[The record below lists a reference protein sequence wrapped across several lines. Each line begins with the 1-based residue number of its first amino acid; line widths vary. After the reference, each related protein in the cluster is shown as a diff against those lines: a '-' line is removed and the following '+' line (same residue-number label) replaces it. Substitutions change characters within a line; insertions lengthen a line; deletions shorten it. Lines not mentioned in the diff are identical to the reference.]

1 MKKIYITLLCAFAL
15 ISCDFAKNENQMVTE
30 EEVMNVFNDM
40 FYALDN
46 DLESYANYV
55 TDDFLI
61 YEIGRTFDLEEFLE
75 FVKGFGKF
83 ESNRTFKNLRIDL
96 DENSAHV
103 SLEHTGEFTLESPTP
118 EGDTYLYY
126 EWLESA
132 YLVRENGA
140 LKFKFYFSQQVN

>member
-1 MKKIYITLLCAFAL
+1 MKKIYTILLFAFVL
-15 ISCDFAKNENQMVTE
+15 ISCDFAQNENQTVTE
-30 EEVMNVFNDM
+30 EEVMTVFHDM

-46 DLESYANYV
+46 DLGSYSNYV

-61 YEIGRTFDLEEFLE
+61 YEIGRTFTLVEFLE

-83 ESNRTFKNLRIDL
+83 ESNRTFKNFRVDL
-96 DENSAHV
+96 DKNSAHV

-118 EGDTYLYY
+118 EGETYLYY

-132 YLVRENGA
+132 YLVRENGK

>member
-1 MKKIYITLLCAFAL
+1 MKKIYATLLCAFAL
-15 ISCDFAKNENQMVTE
+15 TSCDFATSDHQTVTE

-46 DLESYANYV
+46 DLDSYANYV

-61 YEIGRTFDLEEFLE
+61 YEIGRRFDLEEFLE
-75 FVKGFGKF
+75 FVKGFGEF
-83 ESNRTFKNLRIDL
+83 ESNRMFKNFRVDL
-96 DENSAHV
+96 DKNSAHV
-103 SLEHTGEFTLESPTP
+103 SLEHTGEFTLESPSP

-132 YLVRENGA
+132 YLVKENGK

>member
-1 MKKIYITLLCAFAL
+1 MKKIYIILLCAFSL
-15 ISCDFAKNENQMVTE
+15 ISCDFARNDNQMVTE

-46 DLESYANYV
+46 DLDSYANYV
-55 TDDFLI
+55 TEDYLI

-103 SLEHTGEFTLESPTP
+103 SLEHTGEFDLESPTP
-118 EGDTYLYY
+118 EGETYLYY

-132 YLVRENGA
+132 YLVRENGT

>member
-1 MKKIYITLLCAFAL
+1 MKKIYALLLFAFVL
-15 ISCDFAKNENQMVTE
+15 ISCDFAKNENQSVTE
-30 EEVMNVFNDM
+30 EEVMTVFNDM

-46 DLESYANYV
+46 DLSSFSDYV

-61 YEIGRTFDLEEFLE
+61 YEIGRKFNLADFLA
-75 FVKGFGKF
+75 FAKGFGKF
-83 ESNRTFKNLRIDL
+83 ESNRTFKNLIIDL
-96 DENSAHV
+96 DKNSAHV

-118 EGDTYLYY
+118 EGETSLYY

-132 YLVRENGA
+132 YLVRENGK

>member
-1 MKKIYITLLCAFAL
+1 MKKIYTTVLFPFLL
-15 ISCDFAKNENQMVTE
+15 ISCDLVKSENQTVTE
-30 EEVMNVFNDM
+30 EEVMEVFNDM

-46 DLESYANYV
+46 NLDNYKDYV

-61 YEIGRTFDLEEFLE
+61 YEIGRKFNLDEFLE

-96 DENSAHV
+96 DGNSAHV
-103 SLEHTGEFTLESPTP
+103 SLEHIGEFNLESPTP
-118 EGDTYLYY
+118 DGETYLYY

-132 YLVRENGA
+132 YLVKQNGE

>member
-1 MKKIYITLLCAFAL
+1 MKKIYITLLCAVAL

-46 DLESYANYV
+46 DLDSYENYV

-61 YEIGRTFDLEEFLE
+61 YEIGRKFNLDEFLD

-83 ESNRTFKNLRIDL
+83 ESDRTFKNLRIDL

-103 SLEHTGEFTLESPTP
+103 SLEHIGEFTLESPTP
-118 EGDTYLYY
+118 EGETYLYY

-132 YLVRENGA
+132 YLVKENGE

>member
-1 MKKIYITLLCAFAL
+1 MKKIYVTLLCAFAL
-15 ISCDFAKNENQMVTE
+15 ISCDFAKNENQIVTE

-46 DLESYANYV
+46 DLDSYANYV

-61 YEIGRTFDLEEFLE
+61 YEIGRKFNLDEFLE

-83 ESNRTFKNLRIDL
+83 ESNRTFKNLKIDL
-96 DENSAHV
+96 DENSAHG
-103 SLEHTGEFTLESPTP
+103 SLEHTGEFILESPTP
-118 EGDTYLYY
+118 EGETYLYY

-132 YLVRENGA
+132 YLVKENGR

>member
-1 MKKIYITLLCAFAL
+1 MKKIYITLLCAFAQ

-55 TDDFLI
+55 TEDFLI
-61 YEIGRTFDLEEFLE
+61 YEIGRKFDLEEFLE

-103 SLEHTGEFTLESPTP
+103 SLEHIGEFNLESPTP
-118 EGDTYLYY
+118 EGKTYLYY

-132 YLVRENGA
+132 YLVRENGT

>member
-46 DLESYANYV
+46 DLDSYANYV

-61 YEIGRTFDLEEFLE
+61 YEIGRRFDLEEFLE
-75 FVKGFGKF
+75 FVKGFGEF

-96 DENSAHV
+96 DKNSAHV
-103 SLEHTGEFTLESPTP
+103 SLEHNGEFTLESPTP
-118 EGDTYLYY
+118 EGETYLYY

-132 YLVRENGA
+132 YLVRENGT

>member
-1 MKKIYITLLCAFAL
+1 MNKIYTILLCAFIL
-15 ISCDFAKNENQMVTE
+15 VSCDLVKSDDQTVTK
-30 EEVMNVFNDM
+30 EEVMQVFNDM

-46 DLESYANYV
+46 DLDSYENYV

-61 YEIGRTFDLEEFLE
+61 YEIGRKFNLDEFLD
-75 FVKGFGKF
+75 FVKGLGKF
-83 ESNRTFKNLRIDL
+83 KSNRTFKNLRIDL

-103 SLEHTGEFTLESPTP
+103 SLEHIAEFTQESPTP
-118 EGDTYLYY
+118 EGETYLYY

-132 YLVRENGA
+132 YLVKENGE

>member
-1 MKKIYITLLCAFAL
+1 MKKIYTTVLFAFLL
-15 ISCDFAKNENQMVTE
+15 ISCDLVKSENQTVTE
-30 EEVMNVFNDM
+30 EEVMEVFNDM

-46 DLESYANYV
+46 NLDNYKDYV

-61 YEIGRTFDLEEFLE
+61 YEIGRKFNLDEFLE

-96 DENSAHV
+96 DQNSAHV
-103 SLEHTGEFTLESPTP
+103 SLEHIGEFTLESPTP
-118 EGDTYLYY
+118 VGETYLYY

-132 YLVRENGA
+132 YLVKQNGE

>member
-1 MKKIYITLLCAFAL
+1 MRKIYTILICAIVL
-15 ISCDFAKNENQMVTE
+15 ISCDFTKSGDQTVTE

-46 DLESYANYV
+46 DLDSFENYV

-61 YEIGRTFDLEEFLE
+61 YEIGRKFNLDEFRE
-75 FVKGFGKF
+75 VIKGFGKF
-83 ESNRTFKNLRIDL
+83 ESNRTFKNLRINL

-103 SLEHTGEFTLESPTP
+103 SLESNGEFTLESPTP
-118 EGDTYLYY
+118 DGETYLYY

-132 YLVRENGA
+132 YLVKQNGE

>member
-46 DLESYANYV
+46 DLDSYENYV

-61 YEIGRTFDLEEFLE
+61 YEIGRKFNLDEFLD

-83 ESNRTFKNLRIDL
+83 ESDRTFKNLRIDL

-103 SLEHTGEFTLESPTP
+103 SLEHIGEFTLESPTT
-118 EGDTYLYY
+118 EGETYLYY

-132 YLVRENGA
+132 YLVKENGE

>member
-1 MKKIYITLLCAFAL
+1 MNRIYATLLCTFAL
-15 ISCDFAKNENQMVTE
+15 ISCNSATIDDRTVTE
-30 EEVMNVFNDM
+30 EEVMSVFNDM

-46 DLESYANYV
+46 DLDSYAKYV

-61 YEIGRTFDLEEFLE
+61 YEIGRTFDLDEFLE
-75 FVKGFGKF
+75 FVQGFGKF
-83 ESNRTFKNLRIDL
+83 KSNRTFKNFRIDL
-96 DENSAHV
+96 DKNSAHV

-132 YLVRENGA
+132 YLVKEDGK

>member
-1 MKKIYITLLCAFAL
+1 MKKIYTTLLCAFAL
-15 ISCDFAKNENQMVTE
+15 ISCDFATSDDQTVTE

-46 DLESYANYV
+46 DLDSYANYV

-83 ESNRTFKNLRIDL
+83 ESNRIFKNLRIDL

-132 YLVRENGA
+132 YLVKENGK

>member
-1 MKKIYITLLCAFAL
+1 MKKIYTILLCAFVL
-15 ISCDFAKNENQMVTE
+15 ISCDFDKSEKQTVTE
-30 EEVMNVFNDM
+30 EEVIEIFNDM

-46 DLESYANYV
+46 DLDRFENYV

-61 YEIGRTFDLEEFLE
+61 YEIGRKFNLDEFLE

-103 SLEHTGEFTLESPTP
+103 SLEHIGEFNLESPKP
-118 EGDTYLYY
+118 DGETYLYY

-132 YLVRENGA
+132 YLVKQNGE

>member
-1 MKKIYITLLCAFAL
+1 
-15 ISCDFAKNENQMVTE
+15 
-30 EEVMNVFNDM
+30 MNVFNDM

-46 DLESYANYV
+46 DLDSFENYV

-61 YEIGRTFDLEEFLE
+61 YEIGRKFNLDEFRE
-75 FVKGFGKF
+75 FIKGFGKF
-83 ESNRTFKNLRIDL
+83 ESNRTFKNLRINL

-103 SLEHTGEFTLESPTP
+103 SLESNGEFTLESPTP
-118 EGDTYLYY
+118 DGETYLYY

-132 YLVRENGA
+132 YLVKQNGE

>member
-1 MKKIYITLLCAFAL
+1 MNKIYTTLLCAFIL
-15 ISCDFAKNENQMVTE
+15 VSCDLIKSDDQTVTE
-30 EEVMNVFNDM
+30 EEVIQVFNDM

-46 DLESYANYV
+46 DLDSYENYV

-61 YEIGRTFDLEEFLE
+61 YEIGRKFNLEDFLD

-83 ESNRTFKNLRIDL
+83 ESKRTFKNLKIDL
-96 DENSAHV
+96 DKNSAHV

-118 EGDTYLYY
+118 EGETYLYY

-132 YLVRENGA
+132 YLIKQNGE

>member
-1 MKKIYITLLCAFAL
+1 MKKIYITLLCTFAL

-46 DLESYANYV
+46 DLDSYENYV

-61 YEIGRTFDLEEFLE
+61 YEIGRKFNLDEFLD

-83 ESNRTFKNLRIDL
+83 ESDRTFKNLRIDL

-103 SLEHTGEFTLESPTP
+103 SLEHIGEFTLESPTT
-118 EGDTYLYY
+118 EGETYLYY

-132 YLVRENGA
+132 YLLKENGE

>member
-46 DLESYANYV
+46 DLDSYENYV

-61 YEIGRTFDLEEFLE
+61 YEIGRKFNLDEFLD

-83 ESNRTFKNLRIDL
+83 ESDRTFKNLRIDL

-103 SLEHTGEFTLESPTP
+103 SLEHIGEFTLESPTP
-118 EGDTYLYY
+118 EGETYLYY

-132 YLVRENGA
+132 YLVKENGE

>member
-15 ISCDFAKNENQMVTE
+15 ISCDFAKNENHMVTE

-46 DLESYANYV
+46 DLDSYENYV

-61 YEIGRTFDLEEFLE
+61 YEIGRKFNLDEFLD

-83 ESNRTFKNLRIDL
+83 ESDRTFKNLRIDL

-103 SLEHTGEFTLESPTP
+103 SLEHIGEFTLESPTP
-118 EGDTYLYY
+118 EGDAYLYY

-132 YLVRENGA
+132 YLVKENGE
-140 LKFKFYFSQQVN
+140 LKCKFYFSQQVN

>member
-1 MKKIYITLLCAFAL
+1 MKKIYTTLLCAFAL
-15 ISCDFAKNENQMVTE
+15 ISCDFATSDHQTVTE

-46 DLESYANYV
+46 DLDSYANYV

-75 FVKGFGKF
+75 FVKGFGEF
-83 ESNRTFKNLRIDL
+83 ESNRTFKNLRIDF
-96 DENSAHV
+96 DKNSAHV

-132 YLVRENGA
+132 YLVKENGK

>member
-1 MKKIYITLLCAFAL
+1 MNKIYTTLLCAFIL
-15 ISCDFAKNENQMVTE
+15 VSCDLVKSDDQKVTE
-30 EEVMNVFNDM
+30 EEVIQVFNDM

-46 DLESYANYV
+46 DLDSYENYV

-61 YEIGRTFDLEEFLE
+61 YEIGRKFNLDEFLD

-83 ESNRTFKNLRIDL
+83 ESDRTFKNLRIDL

-103 SLEHTGEFTLESPTP
+103 SLEHIGEFTLESPTP
-118 EGDTYLYY
+118 EGETYLYY

-132 YLVRENGA
+132 YLVKENGE

>member
-1 MKKIYITLLCAFAL
+1 
-15 ISCDFAKNENQMVTE
+15 MVTE

-46 DLESYANYV
+46 DLDSYENYV

-61 YEIGRTFDLEEFLE
+61 YEIGRKFNLDEFLD

-83 ESNRTFKNLRIDL
+83 ESDRTFKNLRIDL

-103 SLEHTGEFTLESPTP
+103 SLEHIGEFTLESPTP
-118 EGDTYLYY
+118 EGETYLYY

-132 YLVRENGA
+132 YLVKENGE

>member
-1 MKKIYITLLCAFAL
+1 MKKIYATLLCTFAL
-15 ISCDFAKNENQMVTE
+15 ISCDFATSDDQTVTE

-46 DLESYANYV
+46 DLDSYANYV

-61 YEIGRTFDLEEFLE
+61 YEIGRRFDLEEFLE

-96 DENSAHV
+96 DVNSAHV
-103 SLEHTGEFTLESPTP
+103 SLEHIGEFNLESPTP
-118 EGDTYLYY
+118 EGETYLYY

-132 YLVRENGA
+132 YLVRENGT

>member
-1 MKKIYITLLCAFAL
+1 MKKIYPTLIFAFAL
-15 ISCDFAKNENQMVTE
+15 ISCDFAINENQMVTE

-46 DLESYANYV
+46 DLDSYENYV

-61 YEIGRTFDLEEFLE
+61 YEIGRKFNLEEFLE

-96 DENSAHV
+96 DQNSAHV

-118 EGDTYLYY
+118 EGETYLYY

-132 YLVRENGA
+132 YLVKRNGK

>member
-1 MKKIYITLLCAFAL
+1 MKKIYTILLFAFVL
-15 ISCDFAKNENQMVTE
+15 ISCDFAQNENQTVTE
-30 EEVMNVFNDM
+30 EEVMTVFHDM

-46 DLESYANYV
+46 DLGSYSNYV

-61 YEIGRTFDLEEFLE
+61 YEIGRTFTLDEFLE

-96 DENSAHV
+96 DKNSAHI
-103 SLEHTGEFTLESPTP
+103 SLEHTGEFALESPTP
-118 EGDTYLYY
+118 EGETYLYY

-132 YLVRENGA
+132 YLVRENGK

>member
-46 DLESYANYV
+46 DLDSYEKYV

-61 YEIGRTFDLEEFLE
+61 YEIGRKFNLDEFLD

-83 ESNRTFKNLRIDL
+83 ESDRTFKNLRIDL

-103 SLEHTGEFTLESPTP
+103 SLEHIGEFTLESPTP
-118 EGDTYLYY
+118 EGETYLYY

-132 YLVRENGA
+132 YLVKENGE